1 MTSETD
7 WSHDYCLY
15 CDKQTMGGLY
25 CSQACRLADVEDAES
40 LPTTPSLTSATS
52 DATWDYTFSS
62 WSPDAH
68 SYSLSKEQTTNFKL
82 PPRFDFDKYRE
93 ATSKSTI
100 ESPPQSPR
108 NASSTTSYSRVTE
121 KKTRPAYSHRATT
134 SSYEARNRSLNT
146 SSSRSSLSSVL
157 STGSTHQGLSEQ
169 AISQLQNY
177 SNSFDHSRDW
187 KRRVTLG

>member
-25 CSQACRLADVEDAES
+25 CSQACRLADVEDSES
-40 LPTTPSLTSATS
+40 LPTTPSLTSPNS
-52 DATWDYTFSS
+52 DGTWDYTFSI
-62 WSPDAH
+62 WSSESH
-68 SYSLSKEQTTNFKL
+68 SCGLSKEQTANFKL
-82 PPRFDFDKYRE
+82 PPRFDFDKYRD
-93 ATSKSTI
+93 ATTKSII

-108 NASSTTSYSRVTE
+108 NANSTSSHSRMPE
-121 KKTRPAYSHRATT
+121 KKSRPTYSHRATT

-146 SSSRSSLSSVL
+146 SSSRSSLSSVT
-157 STGSTHQGLSEQ
+157 STGSAHQGLSEQ

-177 SNSFDHSRDW
+177 SNSFDHTRDW

>member
-25 CSQACRLADVEDAES
+25 CSQACRLADVEDSES
-40 LPTTPSLTSATS
+40 LPSTPSLTSAHS
-52 DATWDYTFSS
+52 EAAWDYTFS
-62 WSPDAH
+62 WSPESQ
-68 SYSLSKEQTTNFKL
+68 SYSLSKDQTTNFKL

-93 ATSKSTI
+93 ATPKATMD
-100 ESPPQSPR
+100 SPPQSPR
-108 NASSTTSYSRVTE
+108 NATSTSSHNRLTE
-121 KKTRPAYSHRATT
+121 KKSRPAYSHRATT

-146 SSSRSSLSSVL
+146 SSSRSSLSSVV
-157 STGSTHQGLSEQ
+157 STASAHQGLSEQ

-177 SNSFDHSRDW
+177 SNSFDHTRDW